1 MFHFGCSSATGIHL
15 QALVPVISILIYV
28 SRSSL
33 KRWFLML
40 SVLHQLVSSKGLSM
54 AGCLLALSGFQWVGY
69 SSPPLLTLHYISYLR
84 LLRYLSDHAVKCII
98 RLDFCS
104 FSASELPQE
113 HPILGGPQRQ
123 QTLESSWTAAS
134 MLEAGFCSFKRCG
147 QPTDSLWC
155 SPKETSIPRNLEN
168 HDGSLLSSC
177 QPISSPK
184 LWLH

>member
-69 SSPPLLTLHYISYLR
+69 SSPPLFSLH
-84 LLRYLSDHAVKCII
+84 
-98 RLDFCS
+98 
-104 FSASELPQE
+104 
-113 HPILGGPQRQ
+113 
-123 QTLESSWTAAS
+123 
-134 MLEAGFCSFKRCG
+134 
-147 QPTDSLWC
+147 
-155 SPKETSIPRNLEN
+155 
-168 HDGSLLSSC
+168 LLSS
-177 QPISSPK
+177 SSQILVWPRGKMYYQARFLLIFRIWVAPRASYTRRTPAPTNFRK
-184 LWLH
+184 LMNCCINARSWILQLQTLRATDRQSPVLSKGNKHTEKSRKSWWIAVVFVPADF

>member
-69 SSPPLLTLHYISYLR
+69 SSPPLLTFHYISYLR

-104 FSASELPQE
+104 FSGIWVAPRASYTRRTPAPTNFRKLMNCCINARSW
-113 HPILGGPQRQ
+113 ILQL
-123 QTLESSWTAAS
+123 QTLRATDRQSPVLSKGNKHTEKSRKSWWIAVVFVPAD
-134 MLEAGFCSFKRCG
+134 F
-147 QPTDSLWC
+147 
-155 SPKETSIPRNLEN
+155 
-168 HDGSLLSSC
+168 
-177 QPISSPK
+177 
-184 LWLH
+184 